1 MSVAEFGKTHA
12 AGVAVIEVSDVEEHN
27 RGHVSDGAPAAVIV
41 PIETP
46 TLGDRSYLV
55 HDGHVALVIDP
66 QRDIDRVLD
75 LAHTEGVRI
84 THIFETHIHNDYVT
98 GGLALA
104 RETGAAYHVN
114 ADDPVAYER
123 TGVRDGDV
131 IDVTPLLRVRVLATP
146 GHTYTHLS
154 YVLEERGTQT
164 AVFSGGSLLFGS
176 TGRPDLLGPG
186 HTHDLVHHQYAS
198 AQRLAAELPD
208 QTRVMPTHGFGSFCS
223 ATQSE
228 ATASTIRVEKATN
241 PVLTQD
247 EDRYVAELLAGLDA
261 FPAYYAQMG
270 PANTAGPSAPDL
282 SPPALA
288 DAQQLRKRLEQGEW
302 LVDLRTRTAFAAG
315 HAPGTLNFGL
325 DGSFATYL
333 GWLIPWGTPVTLL
346 GETAEQVAQAQ
357 RELVRIGIDRPA
369 AAATG
374 GPHQWTDGP
383 LRTVERA
390 TFADLAQ
397 VRHHRNV
404 VVLDVRRRLEWAE
417 SHIDGAVHIPLHEL
431 LLRADEVPAGELWVH
446 CAAGY
451 RASIASSILLA
462 GGHRVIAVDDDFTN
476 AAAAGLPMTA
486 AGPDR
491 SGR

>member
-1 MSVAEFGKTHA
+1 
-12 AGVAVIEVSDVEEHN
+12 
-27 RGHVSDGAPAAVIV
+27 
-41 PIETP
+41 
-46 TLGDRSYLV
+46 LGDRSYLV
-55 HDGHVALVIDP
+55 HDGRVAFVIDP

-75 LAHTEGVRI
+75 LARTASVRI

-104 RETGAAYHVN
+104 GVTGAAYHVN
-114 ADDPVAYER
+114 ADDPVAYQR

-131 IDVTPLLRVRVLATP
+131 IDVSPVLRVRVLATP

-154 YVLEERGTQT
+154 YVLEEYGTQT

-176 TGRPDLLGPG
+176 TGRPDLLGPE

-198 AQRLAAELPD
+198 ARRLAAELPD

-228 ATASTIRVEKATN
+228 ATASTIGLEKTTN

-247 EDRYVAELLAGLDA
+247 EQRYVTDLLAGLDA

-282 SPPALA
+282 APPVPA
-288 DAQQLRKRLEQGEW
+288 DAQQLRRRLEQGEW
-302 LVDLRTRTAFAAG
+302 LVDLRTRSAFAAG

-346 GETAEQVAQAQ
+346 GETPEQVALAQ
-357 RELVRIGIDRPA
+357 REMVRIGIDRPA

-374 GPHQWTDGP
+374 GPDNWTDRP

-390 TFADLAQ
+390 SFADLAH
-397 VRHHRNV
+397 VRHHRHV
-404 VVLDVRRRLEWAE
+404 AVLDVRRRLERAE
-417 SHIDGAVHIPLHEL
+417 SHIDGTVHIPLHEL
-431 LLRADEVPAGELWVH
+431 LQRIEEVPAGELWVH

-451 RASIASSILLA
+451 RASIAVSILLA
-462 GGHRVIAVDDDFTN
+462 RGHRVIAVDDDYSN
-476 AAAAGLPMTA
+476 AAAAGLPITSA
-486 AGPDR
+486 ELEGNVR
-491 SGR
+491 

>member
-1 MSVAEFGKTHA
+1 MSEVSVAQLGNNHA
-12 AGVAVIEVSDVEEHN
+12 QES
-27 RGHVSDGAPAAVIV
+27 SAATIV

-55 HDGHVALVIDP
+55 HDGRVALVIDP
-66 QRDIDRVLD
+66 QRDIDRVLE
-75 LAHTEGVRI
+75 LAGAAGVRI

-104 RETGAAYHVN
+104 QETGAAYHVN
-114 ADDPVAYER
+114 ADDPVTYR
-123 TGVRDGDV
+123 RVGVRDGDV

-154 YVLEERGTQT
+154 YVLEERGVAT

-176 TGRPDLLGPG
+176 TGRPDLLGPD
-186 HTHDLVHHQYAS
+186 HTDDLVHHQYAS
-198 AQRLAAELPD
+198 AQRLATQLPD
-208 QTRVMPTHGFGSFCS
+208 KTMVMPTHGFGSFCS

-228 ATASTIRVEKATN
+228 ATASTIGAEKLTN

-247 EDRYVAELLAGLDA
+247 EQRYVAELLAGLDA
-261 FPAYYAQMG
+261 FPAYYAHMG
-270 PANTAGPSAPDL
+270 PANTRGPSGPDL
-282 SPPALA
+282 TPPEAA
-288 DAQQLRKRLEQGEW
+288 DAEQLRRRLEDGEW
-302 LVDLRTRTAFAAG
+302 LIDLRTRTAFAAG

-346 GETAEQVAQAQ
+346 GETADQVAEAQ
-357 RELVRIGIDRPA
+357 REMVRIGIDRPA

-374 GPHQWTDGP
+374 GPRRWTDRE
-383 LRTVERA
+383 LRTVQRA
-390 TFADLAQ
+390 TFADLAH
-397 VRHHRNV
+397 VRHHRPV
-404 VVLDVRRRLEWAE
+404 VVLDVRRHLEWAE

-431 LLRADEVPAGELWVH
+431 LHRADEIPGGELWVH

-451 RASIASSILLA
+451 RASIATSILLSQ
-462 GGHRVIAVDDDFTN
+462 GHRVIAVDDDYTN
-476 AAAAGLPMTA
+476 ADAAGLPLTSA
-486 AGPDR
+486 PDLDRAGR
-491 SGR
+491 